1 MIDTVMTPK
10 EVEHSADPGAVV
22 RLMERLGQASPDAA
36 GRVAE
41 DHDLRATLV
50 AVTAAS
56 PWLARLCLT
65 DPLALDVLAGVDDAS
80 FAPPITDGDLAR
92 HKRLGMLRIAG
103 RDLTGRDGLEDVVDA
118 LSDLADDVLG
128 RAWAMSGAGDLAI
141 IAMGKLGARELNYAS
156 DVDVVLVGQGPT
168 RHLLDEARRAWRVDL
183 DLRPE
188 GRSGAV
194 VRSLDSYRHYW
205 DRWAQTWEFQAL
217 LKARA
222 AAGDAGLG
230 AAFITEAM
238 TRVWGRPFGADD
250 LRRLR
255 ELKALA
261 EEEMT
266 RRGLQERELKRGRGG
281 IRDIEF
287 AVQLLQLVHGRQDPT
302 LRAPSTLAAL
312 RALAAGGYVDTVDA
326 VALEGA
332 YRFLRV
338 VEHRLQLY
346 EDQQVHAL
354 PTDAGARARL
364 ARVLGYR
371 DAASTSALAG
381 FERDLRRHQA
391 TGRSIHER
399 LFFRPLL
406 EAFTV
411 VRTTGHGDRPPAE
424 VASVAAAPLP
434 DAAGTLSPL
443 AAAERLAA
451 FGFSDA
457 ERTRQAVTELT
468 RGFSRSSRLMR
479 QLLPLVFEWLSQSP
493 DPDLGLL
500 GLRSLTT
507 GEHRRS
513 QLTTVFRESAEAA
526 RQLCLLLGTGP
537 VFARGLE
544 RHPDVMISLSDRLG
558 RTGGA
563 TGDEAVDGTARTG
576 RNSASSP
583 DDLIDLSRRSLSW
596 RSGPRSRSDGLIAF
610 HQRELL
616 RVAAADVLGRASV
629 DRTGQALSELAE
641 SVLGAGVG
649 MVDPQVPFAVIAM
662 GRLGGGEL
670 SYASDLDVLFVYDS
684 RGDGLALPD
693 PRTRTAAAAGEAAAV
708 ALVKLIGGETPA
720 RRVYPLDANL
730 RPEGRQGPLARSLDA
745 FATYY
750 DRWAQ
755 TWERQA
761 LVRGRFVAGD
771 TGVGQRFARLAEG
784 FVWDRPFTDTD
795 IREVRRTKARVEG
808 ERIPAGED
816 PRFHLKLGRGSLSD
830 IEWTAQLL
838 QLTHG
843 VRATG
848 TLEALDALVDAGALI
863 GDDARTLATCY
874 RFCEQ
879 TRNRLFLVRGS
890 AGDALPST
898 GHHLSTLARSLDATP
913 SDLRQEYRRL
923 TRRARRVVERLFY
936 GQV

>member
-1 MIDTVMTPK
+1 VAPGEI
-10 EVEHSADPGAVV
+10 EYSADPGAVA
-22 RLMERLGQASPDAA
+22 RFLERLAEGSPDAA
-36 GRVAE
+36 ARVAE
-41 DHDLRATLV
+41 DQDLRAIVV
-50 AVTAAS
+50 AVAAAS

-65 DPLALDVLAGVDDAS
+65 DPAALEVLATVDDGPLPAH
-80 FAPPITDGDLAR
+80 GDEEDLGR
-92 HKRLGMLRIAG
+92 HKRLGMLRIAA
-103 RDLTGRDGLEDVVDA
+103 RDLTGRDDLETVVEA
-118 LSDLADDVLG
+118 LSDLADDILR
-128 RAWAMSGAGDLAI
+128 RACTRSGNDRLAV

-156 DVDVVLVGQGPT
+156 DIDVMLVGEGRP
-168 RHLLDEARRAWRVDL
+168 RLLLDQARRAWRVDL

-188 GRSGAV
+188 GRAGALI
-194 VRSLDSYRHYW
+194 RSLDSYRAYW
-205 DRWAQTWEFQAL
+205 DRWAETWEFQAL
-217 LKARA
+217 LKTRA
-222 AAGDAGLG
+222 AAGDPELG
-230 AAFITEAM
+230 AAFVTEAQ

-261 EEEMT
+261 EAEMT

-287 AVQLLQLVHGRQDPT
+287 AVQLLQMVHGRQDPA

-312 RALAAGGYVDTVDA
+312 RALAAGGYVDADDA
-326 VALEGA
+326 AALEAA
-332 YRFLRV
+332 YRFLRT

-354 PTDAGARARL
+354 PADVNARARL

-371 DAASTSALAG
+371 DTAAGTALAS

-406 EAFTV
+406 EAFT
-411 VRTTGHGDRPPAE
+411 
-424 VASVAAAPLP
+424 
-434 DAAGTLSPL
+434 AGGLTPE

-457 ERTRQAVTELT
+457 ERTRQAVNELT
-468 RGFSRSSRLMR
+468 RGFSRSSHLMR
-479 QLLPLVFEWLSQSP
+479 QLLPLIFEWLSQSP

-526 RQLCLLLGTGP
+526 RQLCLLLGTGT
-537 VFARGLE
+537 FFTRGLE
-544 RHPDVMISLSDRLG
+544 RHPDVMIGLADRAG
-558 RTGGA
+558 RTRLATAGELAPGPTGA
-563 TGDEAVDGTARTG
+563 RRGPAP
-576 RNSASSP
+576 SP
-583 DDLIDLSRRSLSW
+583 GDLIDLTRRSLSW
-596 RSGPRSRSDGLIAF
+596 RSGTRSRSEGLATF
-610 HQRELL
+610 KQRELL
-616 RVAAADVLGRASV
+616 RIAAADVLGRATV
-629 DRTGQALSELAE
+629 DGTGRALTELAE
-641 SVLGAGVG
+641 SVLAAGLEI
-649 MVDPQVPFAVIAM
+649 VDPQVPFAVIAM

-670 SYASDLDVLFVYDS
+670 SYASDLDVLFVFDV
-684 RGDGLALPD
+684 RADDFALPVRRSAIAGPLGVVD
-693 PRTRTAAAAGEAAAV
+693 PGLTGPQVTGPEITGPKVIAPPQPAAAAEAAAT
-708 ALVKLIGGETPA
+708 ALIRLIGGETPA
-720 RRVYPLDANL
+720 RRIYAMDPNL

-745 FATYY
+745 YATYY
-750 DRWAQ
+750 ARWAQ

-761 LVRGRFVAGD
+761 LLRGRFVAGD
-771 TGVGQRFARLAEG
+771 PEVGRHFAQLAEH
-784 FVWDRPFTDTD
+784 FVWETPFTGADV
-795 IREVRRTKARVEG
+795 REIRRTKARVEG

-816 PRFHLKLGRGSLSD
+816 PQFHLKLGRGSLTD
-830 IEWTAQLL
+830 IEWTAQLG

-848 TLEALDALVDAGALI
+848 TLEALDALVDAGAMA
-863 GDDARTLATCY
+863 GEDAGILATCY

-879 TRNRLFLVRGS
+879 TRNRLFLVRGR

-898 GHHLSTLARSLDATP
+898 GHHLTTLARSLGTTP
-913 SDLRQEYRRL
+913 SGLRDEYRRL
-923 TRRARRVVERLFY
+923 TRRSRRVVERLFW
-936 GQV
+936 GQS